1 MPNTMTGQD
10 MVVRVT
16 NDIKKVQNPSY
27 KSQREPIDGSKKWLV
42 INYRTIPP
50 VKKKFGN
57 KGKY

>member
-1 MPNTMTGQD
+1 MTGQD
-10 MVVRVT
+10 MIVRVT

-27 KSQREPIDGSKKWLV
+27 ESQREPNDGSEKWLV